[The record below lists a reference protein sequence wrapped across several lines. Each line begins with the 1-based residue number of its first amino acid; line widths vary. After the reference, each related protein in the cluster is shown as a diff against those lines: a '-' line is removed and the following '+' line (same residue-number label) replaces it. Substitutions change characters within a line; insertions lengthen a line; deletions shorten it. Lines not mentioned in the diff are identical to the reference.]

1 MADEWL
7 SSAPKYRVTIIR
19 EMAVG
24 FEPWD
29 VRDLLSGHITLESA
43 RGWAATILFKN
54 VQQSAE
60 GAVRCVLRPSGHLLA
75 GIAGHCWASA
85 TVAIGCHWLALRVP
99 WKGIEEAKQPCFIQN
114 KSDRFESHFVNV
126 RMKSNAIVLQGMEG
140 STLGVWVVHGDGSGL
155 TTL

>member
-1 MADEWL
+1 MFNKVLKAQ
-7 SSAPKYRVTIIR
+7 
-19 EMAVG
+19 
-24 FEPWD
+24 FD
-29 VRDLLSGHITLESA
+29 VFYA
-43 RGWAATILFKN
+43 RPDTFSL
-54 VQQSAE
+54 
-60 GAVRCVLRPSGHLLA
+60 

-85 TVAIGCHWLALRVP
+85 MAAIGCHWLALRVP